1 MEFNLKEIG
10 IDKVVDIV
18 VTGRIVRLAAK
29 SNRELINNEQELNNI
44 GKEMAALDDNDKL
57 SEDEKAAKNLN
68 DYLGVLDKQV
78 AGTEIIEKALKG
90 IFNLSKKETE
100 AILDVDYDQVQSAY
114 QDIILK
120 IITNDASAK
129 DSDGTTPKK

>member
-29 SNRELINNEQELNNI
+29 SNRDLINNEQELSNI
-44 GKEMAALDDNDKL
+44 GKEMSTLDDNTEMT
-57 SEDEKAAKNLN
+57 EDEKSAKNLN

-114 QDIILK
+114 QSIILK
-120 IITNDASAK
+120 IITNDATAEN
-129 DSDGTTPKK
+129 DGTTPKK